1 MNRHHKDIL
10 KLIQDQAGT
19 PTQHTFLDSYL
30 GSTHPRIAISVPAL
44 RQIAGM
50 WMKAHRDLSADDVVA
65 LLSSL
70 ITARSY
76 TEKCMAGILL
86 DYTTTGQRE
95 FDPAIFDAWL
105 DHLEGWAE
113 VDTLCTGKYTVKGL
127 PSRWKEW
134 KPLVTRFAKSNQVQK
149 RRASLVLFCAPLR
162 ADKHE
167 PLAMVALQ
175 NIDKLKGEKDILI
188 TKAISWLLRSM
199 EKHHRT
205 LVEEYVGENKDTLPK
220 IAVRETLAKLTT
232 GRKTRIT
239 RK

>member
-10 KLIQDQAGT
+10 KLIQEQAGT

-30 GSTHPRIAISVPAL
+30 GSSHPRIAISVPEL
-44 RQIAGM
+44 RQIAGT
-50 WMKAHRDLSADDVVA
+50 WMKAHRDLSADDVVS

-70 ITARSY
+70 ITGKSY

-95 FDPAIFDAWL
+95 FDPAIFDTWL
-105 DHLEGWAE
+105 GHLEGWAE

-127 PSRWKEW
+127 PSNWKEW
-134 KPLVTRFAKSNQVQK
+134 KPLITRFAKSDEIQK

-167 PLAMVALQ
+167 PLATAALQ

-205 LVEEYVGENKDTLPK
+205 LVEEYIEENKDSLPA

-232 GRKTRIT
+232 GRKTRVT

>member
-1 MNRHHKDIL
+1 MNRHHKEIL
-10 KLIQDQAGT
+10 KLIQEQAGT

-30 GSTHPRIAISVPAL
+30 GSSHPRIAISVPEL
-44 RQIAGM
+44 RQIAGA

-70 ITARSY
+70 ITGKSY

-95 FDPAIFDAWL
+95 FDPAIFDTWL
-105 DHLEGWAE
+105 GHLEGWAE

-127 PSRWKEW
+127 PSNWKEW
-134 KPLVTRFAKSNQVQK
+134 KPLVTRFAKSDEIQK

-167 PLAMVALQ
+167 PLATVALQ

-205 LVEEYVGENKDTLPK
+205 LVEEYIEENKGTLPK

-232 GRKTRIT
+232 GRKTRVT

>member
-1 MNRHHKDIL
+1 MNRHHKEIL
-10 KLIQDQAGT
+10 TLIQEQAGT

-30 GSTHPRIAISVPAL
+30 GSAHPRIAISVPEL
-44 RQIAGM
+44 RQIAAT
-50 WMKAHRDLSADDVVA
+50 WMKTHRDLSADDIVTV
-65 LLSSL
+65 LSSL
-70 ITARSY
+70 NTAKSY

-95 FDPAIFDAWL
+95 FDPAIFDTWL

-113 VDTLCTGKYTVKGL
+113 VDTLCTGKYTLKGL

-134 KPLVTRFAKSNQVQK
+134 KPLVTRFAKSSEIQK

-162 ADKHE
+162 ADKHDA
-167 PLAMVALQ
+167 LATVALQ
-175 NIDKLKGEKDILI
+175 NIDKLKEEKDILI

-205 LVEEYVGENKDTLPK
+205 MVEEYIKENKDTLPK
-220 IAVRETLAKLTT
+220 IAIRETLAKLTT
-232 GRKTRIT
+232 GRKTRT